1 MYIEKVKTFHQKV
14 TSKKKIY
21 MAATYTSGA
30 IKTVDIPISTKSLV
44 DENEGEEEQQE
55 GDEEEE
61 EEVFYGD
68 EEEEQPSKVKTKDVE
83 QTSKVK
89 FFGNRVVF
97 ETQDEIARNA
107 TSSLNDPDDTEG
119 RRSAIG
125 WIEGNRPPYVQK
137 IPNDNTRERIYTDVV
152 NHITLSN
159 ARKDLLAQDQFYEFV
174 ILVSGRLNTTIKKVG
189 ISQPTNSNT
198 GGRGNRRGDSNV
210 DAPLLTSS
218 TTPERNA
225 TSQKRTRVQAYTPS
239 SSSKGVESASGPRFS
254 PREKLQKVELYDRV
268 SKITDP
274 NLRDQFVTEIA
285 EEQEADREER
295 YLQESMSWINRDE
308 LFGRSQLT
316 EKVYASAKSMY
327 SQIVTREAP
336 HLGQA
341 TFEQFVTDPQMQI
354 KFSQIVASDIAMV
367 EFLHATR
374 VQLDKNYERASNEL
388 KLHMLDLSRWSFD
401 PQTGMF
407 DANGRSYRAN
417 AMVPR
422 GAPSYY
428 REFGRSSSYSND
440 STSIGSFASRGS
452 FVPRFA

>member
-1 MYIEKVKTFHQKV
+1 
-14 TSKKKIY
+14 

-30 IKTVDIPISTKSLV
+30 IKTVDTPITTKTLT
-44 DENEGEEEQQE
+44 DEEEQENEEEEEQQE
-55 GDEEEE
+55 GYEEEI
-61 EEVFYGD
+61 FYGD
-68 EEEEQPSKVKTKDVE
+68 DDDESQPSKAKNVE
-83 QTSKVK
+83 QPSKVK

-107 TSSLNDPDDTEG
+107 TSSLNDPEDTKG

-189 ISQPTNSNT
+189 ISQPTNSSV
-198 GGRGNRRGDSNV
+198 RGNRRGGGGGGDNNV

-218 TTPERNA
+218 TTPERTA
-225 TSQKRTRVQAYTPS
+225 TSQKRTRVQAYTS
-239 SSSKGVESASGPRFS
+239 SPSSKGVESASGPRFS

-268 SKITDP
+268 GKILDP
-274 NLRDQFVTEIA
+274 KLRDQFVTEIA

-401 PQTGMF
+401 PQSGMF

-428 REFGRSSSYSND
+428 REYGRSSGYSND
-440 STSIGSFASRGS
+440 STSIGSFSSRGS